1 MEMEMNVETSCQ
13 GQEDNVSVIQSIV
26 ADIVNDA
33 VIRAS
38 AQKED
43 GEEIKFESVQVSV
56 EQSEKVKSILQDLVD
71 GIVDPLTM
79 NEEELQNS
87 LPFNNGLLQV
97 IYWSLGALSM
107 LWLVMLIAVFILS
120 IQGSIDNAFF
130 VMAHCAGGLL
140 LTCSIAA
147 SLFWFQG
154 RVTREFTTQQQ
165 LQQKV
170 DVKPKSE

>member
-1 MEMEMNVETSCQ
+1 MEMNVETSCS
-13 GQEDNVSVIQSIV
+13 EDNFSVIQSIV

-33 VIRAS
+33 VIKACERQQDS
-38 AQKED
+38 ED
-43 GEEIKFESVQVSV
+43 IKFESVQVSV

-79 NEEELQNS
+79 NEQELQNS

-107 LWLVMLIAVFILS
+107 LWLMMLIAVFILS
-120 IQGSIDNAFF
+120 LQGSIDNAFF

-154 RVTREFTTQQQ
+154 RVTREFTTTQQQ

>member
-1 MEMEMNVETSCQ
+1 MEMETNVETSCS
-13 GQEDNVSVIQSIV
+13 EDNFSVIQSLV
-26 ADIVNDA
+26 QDIVNDA
-33 VIRAS
+33 VIRACERQQDS
-38 AQKED
+38 ED
-43 GEEIKFESVQVSV
+43 IKFESVQVSV

-107 LWLVMLIAVFILS
+107 LWLMMLIAVFILS
-120 IQGSIDNAFF
+120 LQGSIDNAFF

-154 RVTREFTTQQQ
+154 RVTREFTTTQQQ